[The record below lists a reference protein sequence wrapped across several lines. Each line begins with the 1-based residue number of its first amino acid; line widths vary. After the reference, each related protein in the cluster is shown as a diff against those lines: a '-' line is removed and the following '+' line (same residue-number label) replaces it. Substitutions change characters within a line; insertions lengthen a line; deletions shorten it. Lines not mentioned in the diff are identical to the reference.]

1 MGEINGFEDL
11 KVRECWDNLAFEY
24 DYEYSPKW
32 FWINPEAWALEIER
46 RIDSDS
52 DKILDVGCGAGVISV
67 PLSRKFDVTSLDFS
81 LKMLLQL
88 KSRKE
93 DLKSELRIINA
104 DAHQLPFKDES
115 FDVVVC
121 RFAVWPL
128 HEPQRAI
135 SEMVRVTRKK
145 IVIMEGD
152 WHKTKITIRHK
163 IFGRPVYRFHF
174 FLYRLKTGRNP
185 KKQFEEMKKYHKSST
200 SFEKIKEWL
209 ENSGIEIKEADHSL
223 KERVSTKKSQ
233 FLHAIT
239 GFEED
244 MFILIGEVRKD
255 EKKT

>member
-1 MGEINGFEDL
+1 MDKEL

-24 DYEYSPKW
+24 DYKNSPKW
-32 FWINPEAWALEIER
+32 FWINPEAWAREIEH
-46 RIDSDS
+46 RIDSVG

-93 DLKSELRIINA
+93 DLKSELGIINA

-128 HEPQRAI
+128 HDPQRAI

-163 IFGRPVYRFHF
+163 IFGRPVYGFHF

-185 KKQFEEMKKYHKSST
+185 KKQFEQMKKYHKTST

-209 ENSGIEIKEADHSL
+209 ENSGIEIKEADYSL

-233 FLHAIT
+233 FLRAIT
-239 GFEED
+239 GFEEE
-244 MFILIGEVRKD
+244 MFILIGVVRKD
-255 EKKT
+255 EEKT

>member
-1 MGEINGFEDL
+1 MDKEL

-24 DYEYSPKW
+24 DYKNSPKW
-32 FWINPEAWALEIER
+32 FWTNPEAWAREINR
-46 RIDSDS
+46 RISDS
-52 DKILDVGCGAGVISV
+52 DGNKILDVGSGAGVMSI

-93 DLKSELRIINA
+93 DLESELEIINA

-115 FDVVVC
+115 FDVVIC

-128 HEPQRAI
+128 PDPQRAI

-152 WHKTKITIRHK
+152 WHKTKVTIRHK
-163 IFGRPVYRFHF
+163 IFGRPIYNFHF
-174 FLYRLKTGRNP
+174 LLYRHKTRRDP

-209 ENSGIEIKEADHSL
+209 ENAGVEIKEMDYSL
-223 KERVSTKKSQ
+223 KERVSTKKSK
-233 FLHAIT
+233 FLRAIT
-239 GFEED
+239 GFKEE

-255 EKKT
+255 E

>member
-1 MGEINGFEDL
+1 MNKEL

-24 DYEYSPKW
+24 DYKNSPKW
-32 FWINPEAWALEIER
+32 FWTNPEAWAREIER
-46 RIDSDS
+46 RIDSD
-52 DKILDVGCGAGVISV
+52 DNKILDVGSGAGVMSI
-67 PLSRKFDVTSLDFS
+67 PLSRRFDVTSLDFS

-93 DLKSELRIINA
+93 DLESELEIINA

-115 FDVVVC
+115 FDVVIC

-128 HEPQRAI
+128 PDPQRAI

-152 WHKTKITIRHK
+152 WHKTKVTIRHK
-163 IFGRPVYRFHF
+163 IFGRPVYNFHF
-174 FLYRLKTGRNP
+174 FLYWLKTRRDP

-209 ENSGIEIKEADHSL
+209 ENCGVDIKEVDYSL
-223 KERVSTKKSQ
+223 KERVSTKKSK
-233 FLHAIT
+233 FLRALT
-239 GFEED
+239 GFEEE
-244 MFILIGEVRKD
+244 MFILVGEVRKD
-255 EKKT
+255 EEKT

>member
-1 MGEINGFEDL
+1 MDKEL

-24 DYEYSPKW
+24 DYKNSPKW
-32 FWINPEAWALEIER
+32 FWTNPEAWAREINR
-46 RIDSDS
+46 RISDS
-52 DKILDVGCGAGVISV
+52 DGNKILDVGSGAGVMSI

-93 DLKSELRIINA
+93 DLESELEIINA

-115 FDVVVC
+115 FDVVIC

-128 HEPQRAI
+128 PDPQRAI

-152 WHKTKITIRHK
+152 WHKTKVTIRHK
-163 IFGRPVYRFHF
+163 IFGRPVYSFHF
-174 FLYRLKTGRNP
+174 FLYWFKTGRDP

-200 SFEKIKEWL
+200 SFEKIKKWL
-209 ENSGIEIKEADHSL
+209 ENAGVEIKEMDYSL
-223 KERVSTKKSQ
+223 KERVSTKKSK
-233 FLHAIT
+233 FLRAIT
-239 GFEED
+239 GFKEE

-255 EKKT
+255 E